1 MSTSIQFSVL
11 TRDPH
16 FADTL
21 KFIQQHSLQHELHIN
36 RTRFWIPP
44 GTVLTEFYLRF
55 ETYRTVSAD
64 EDLATGWS
72 DSAI

>member
-1 MSTSIQFSVL
+1 MSTTIQFSVL

-16 FADTL
+16 FAATL
-21 KFIQQHSLQHELHIN
+21 DFIRQHQLAHELHIN

-55 ETYRTVSAD
+55 DTYHIVLDT
-64 EDLATGWS
+64 EDLATGRS